1 MTHPTGPRLVRAIA
15 AGCLLT
21 ASFGFAQE
29 APPAAQPEPPKPAQ
43 LTIEQR
49 GDLMMARKMFREA
62 IEVYS
67 KGLSLPNSYLLYNKI
82 GIAYHSL
89 LDFKAAKKNYEQ
101 ALKRN
106 RKYAEA
112 QNNLGTVYYAQKNY
126 RRAIQEYQKA
136 LKLTPESATIYSNLG
151 TAYFARKQYEEASKA
166 YNRAL
171 ALDPMVFEQRGT
183 SGSILQERS
192 VEELAKFHFYLAKS
206 YAQAGMTEYALRFI
220 RRCLEEG
227 FKDRK
232 KFLEDPEFAGLKD
245 LPEFQ
250 QLMTMEIRVL

>member
-1 MTHPTGPRLVRAIA
+1 MG
-15 AGCLLT
+15 
-21 ASFGFAQE
+21 QE
-29 APPAAQPEPPKPAQ
+29 ALVGAPAEPPKPAQ
-43 LTIEQR
+43 LTVEQR
-49 GDLMMARKMFREA
+49 GDLMMVRKMFREA
-62 IEVYS
+62 IETYRQ
-67 KGLSLPNSYLLYNKI
+67 GLSQPNSYLLYNKI
-82 GIAYHSL
+82 GIAYHHL
-89 LDFKAAKKNYEQ
+89 LDFKAAKKNYED

-112 QNNLGTVYYAQKNY
+112 QNNLGALYYAQKNY
-126 RRAIQEYQKA
+126 RRAIQEYQRA
-136 LKLTPESATIYSNLG
+136 LKLSPDSATVYSNLG
-151 TAYFARKQYEEASKA
+151 TAYYTRKQYDEAMKA

-183 SGSILQERS
+183 AGSILQERS

-206 YAQAGMTEYALRFI
+206 YAQAGMNEYALRYI

-227 FKDRK
+227 FKERK
-232 KFLEDPEFAGLKD
+232 KFLEDPEFAALKD